1 MQISTKSE
9 RGKLSGVVVLP
20 LIATIMGITACA
32 SAPQLPTAEIER
44 AEAAI
49 NRAEE
54 ARVADY
60 ASSDLRAAREKL
72 VKARDH
78 MQDAAT
84 KKDKD
89 AALRGRLMAEQ
100 AISDAELATAKAQEQ
115 RAKEVNKEIQGTI
128 DVLQQEIRHGQ

>member
-1 MQISTKSE
+1 MQISIKSE
-9 RGKLSGVVVLP
+9 RGKLSRFFLVPVVAMV
-20 LIATIMGITACA
+20 MGISACA
-32 SAPQLPTAEIER
+32 SAPQLPTTEIER

-72 VKARDH
+72 VRARNH
-78 MQDAAT
+78 MQEAAL

-89 AALRGRLMAEQ
+89 SALRARLMAEQ

-128 DVLQQEIRHGQ
+128 DVLQQEIRQAQ